1 MRGCGTARGNGA
13 LWGRRRLRSAPL
25 LTSPHGLR
33 CGPGRPL
40 LSGNVQ
46 NALLSSFPS
55 FLLSSLPH
63 RQCNSGFVSP
73 VPAAPSLSFLPTRPL
88 ALSGTLRPPP
98 RRLFPA

>member
-13 LWGRRRLRSAPL
+13 LWGRRRLRSAPH
-25 LTSPHGLR
+25 LTASAA
-33 CGPGRPL
+33 GPAGRPL

-63 RQCNSGFVSP
+63 RQRNSGFVSP

-98 RRLFPA
+98 RRRFPA